1 MIEWGKIKA
10 VFFDM
15 DGVLYD
21 SMKNHESTWIASF
34 KQYNI
39 DLPAFEAYLNEGRTG
54 NATIDYVFRKYLNR
68 PATLQEQEDVYAYK
82 TQLINQAPKAKIM
95 PEMPVLLS
103 FLRSKGIATF
113 VVTGSRQPTLIEKL
127 SRDFDIEANQIVSGA
142 DVKKGKPDPEPYL
155 MALKKSGVQ
164 KEECLVVENA
174 PLGIE
179 SAKAAGI
186 YTVGVNTG
194 VLNDSVLNNAGADE
208 LFPDTATLS
217 EDWKSKLNAR
227 SK

>member
-1 MIEWGKIKA
+1 MINWGKIKA

-21 SMKNHESTWIASF
+21 SMKNHEMTWIESF
-34 KQYNI
+34 KQYDI
-39 DLPAFEAYLNEGRTG
+39 VLPAFEAYLNEGRTG

-68 PATLQEQEDVYAYK
+68 PATIEEQETVYDFK
-82 TQLINQAPKAKIM
+82 TRLMNQAPQAKMMSMM
-95 PEMPVLLS
+95 PALLP
-103 FLRSKGIATF
+103 FLRTKGIATF

-127 SRDFDIEANQIVSGA
+127 SRDFGIEAHQIVSGA

-155 MALKKSGVQ
+155 MAWEKSGAQ

-179 SAKAAGI
+179 SAKAAQL
-186 YTVGVNTG
+186 YTIGVNTG
-194 VLNDSVLNNAGADE
+194 LLDDHILMDAGTDE
-208 LFPDTATLS
+208 LFADTASLAAQWMADISLS
-217 EDWKSKLNAR
+217 R
-227 SK
+227 

>member
-1 MIEWGKIKA
+1 MIDWGKIKA

-68 PATLQEQEDVYAYK
+68 PSTRQEQEEVYTYK
-82 TQLINQAPKAKIM
+82 TQLINQAPKAEIM
-95 PEMPVLLS
+95 PKMPVLLS

-113 VVTGSRQPTLIEKL
+113 VVTGSRQPALIEKL

-155 MALKKSGVQ
+155 MALEKSGFQ

-179 SAKAAGI
+179 SAKAAGL

-194 VLNDSVLNNAGADE
+194 VLDDSVLSNAGTDE
-208 LFPDTATLS
+208 LFDDTASLATQWMEALS
-217 EDWKSKLNAR
+217 CNK
-227 SK
+227 